1 MKFKQLHVWVICVLF
16 FSSVSDAKAQL
27 YDVQV
32 ILDKIVCKKA
42 VELWPDTQ
50 DDLFGKITILSYV
63 VNNISGVKT
72 KYGSYNGSPD
82 FYNSLPVTNM
92 LPRVMWEK
100 PRSNTLRL
108 ATGQSVLSGASFSL
122 TNLYINQLLS
132 FEFLVGGLVEEE
144 NAIDIRYQPCS
155 SCGFNFAS
163 GSSGAGQALNYR
175 LVKLSSYETQIKA
188 ISRGTSKF
196 LIIGDDQ
203 FFQLDFFEGD
213 QNSAHVQF
221 LFKIKV
227 THR

>member
-1 MKFKQLHVWVICVLF
+1 MKRKHLYVRVICF
-16 FSSVSDAKAQL
+16 FIFTSISVAKAQV

-50 DDLFGKITILSYV
+50 DDFFGKINILSYV
-63 VNNISGVKT
+63 VNNTSGVRT
-72 KYGSYNGSPD
+72 KYGTYKGTPD
-82 FYNSLPVTNM
+82 FYNSLPAISM

-100 PRSNTLRL
+100 PESNTLKL

-122 TNLYINQLLS
+122 TNLSLAQLLS
-132 FEFLVGGLVEEE
+132 FEFLVGGLVYDED
-144 NAIDIRYQPCS
+144 AIDVRYQPCS

-163 GSSGAGQALNYR
+163 GSSGFGSALNYR
-175 LVKLSSYETQIKA
+175 LVKLYSYQTQIKA
-188 ISRGTSKF
+188 LANGTSKF
-196 LIIGDDQ
+196 LLIGDDQ

-221 LFKIKV
+221 LFKLKV
-227 THR
+227 TNR